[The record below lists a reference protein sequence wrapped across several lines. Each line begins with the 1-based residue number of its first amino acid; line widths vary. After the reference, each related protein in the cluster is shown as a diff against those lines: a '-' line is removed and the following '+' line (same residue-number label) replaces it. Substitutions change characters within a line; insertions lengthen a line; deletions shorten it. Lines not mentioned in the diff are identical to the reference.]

1 VSRTVVVV
9 ATLDTKG
16 EEAEYIRGQIEA
28 LGGTVTLID
37 IGVVGEPTVEP
48 EVSRREVAE
57 AGGAALTELL
67 EDPTRETAAPVM
79 IAGAT
84 KIVLEL
90 VRTDEAHGVLGIGGT
105 QGTSSCT
112 QVMQSLPYG
121 FPKMMVSTA
130 ASGDTSPF
138 VGIKDITMMFSVSD
152 LMGLNPFTAKIL
164 ANAAAAAYGMALVEG
179 GAEARSGEAR
189 TGETRTAKTAAGDKP
204 LIAMT
209 NLGVLTAGATR
220 AVEYFREAGYEVVV
234 FHAVGSGGQ
243 AMEQLMKDGVVGA
256 VFDYALGEIADD
268 VFGGLRA
275 GGPER
280 LTVAG
285 SLGLPQ
291 VICPGGAEHLGL
303 FVEPNTVPEKYRNH
317 QHVFHSPVIFVPRL
331 NREEVV
337 EVAEEICKRL
347 QSTSGK
353 AVFMLPLRGV
363 GRYSIPGGP
372 LHDPEAD
379 EAFFEALEAGLP
391 PSVDVVE
398 IDADAEDPAF
408 VGEAVRRLV
417 EMLEADG

>member
-1 VSRTVVVV
+1 MSKTVVVL
-9 ATLDTKG
+9 ATLDTKS
-16 EEAEYIRGQIEA
+16 EEAEYLRGQIES
-28 LGGTVTLID
+28 LGGKATLID
-37 IGVVGEPTVEP
+37 IGVLGESSIAVE
-48 EVSRREVAE
+48 VDRGKVAA
-57 AGGAALTELL
+57 AGGVELRTLL
-67 EDPTRETAAPVM
+67 ENPTRETAAPIMV
-79 IAGAT
+79 AGAT
-84 KIVLEL
+84 KILLEL
-90 VRTDEAHGVLGIGGT
+90 VGADQAHAVLGIGGT

-121 FPKMMVSTA
+121 FPKLMVSTV

-152 LMGLNPFTAKIL
+152 LMGLNPFTERIL
-164 ANAAAAAYGMALVEG
+164 ANAAAAAYGMSLCAGTVEAGSG
-179 GAEARSGEAR
+179 G
-189 TGETRTAKTAAGDKP
+189 KP

-209 NLGVLTAGATR
+209 NLGVLTEGATR
-220 AVEYFREAGYEVVV
+220 ALEYFREAGYEVVV
-234 FHAVGSGGQ
+234 FHAVGSGGR

-303 FVEPNTVPEKYRNH
+303 FVEANVVPKKYRNH

-331 NREEVV
+331 NRQEIVQ
-337 EVAEEICKRL
+337 VAEEICKRL
-347 QSTSGK
+347 QSTEGK

-363 GRYSIPGGP
+363 GRYSIAGGP
-372 LHDPEAD
+372 LHDPVGD
-379 EAFFEALEAGLP
+379 EAFFDALKAGLP

-408 VGEAVRRLV
+408 VREAVRRLV
-417 EMLEADG
+417 EMLEADE